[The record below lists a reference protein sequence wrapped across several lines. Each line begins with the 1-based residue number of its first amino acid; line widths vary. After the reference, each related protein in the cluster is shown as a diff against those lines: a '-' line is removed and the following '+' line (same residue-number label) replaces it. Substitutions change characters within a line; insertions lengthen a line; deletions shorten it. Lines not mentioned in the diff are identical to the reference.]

1 MPAIAQPSN
10 VAREPVQGEVGVM
23 EAQQA
28 AAPLSP
34 PSQPSGPPIEERPI
48 DQPVQPEAAPVEE
61 EPVNPGN
68 LLRVLPPEP
77 TTPQPPLSAAENLGY
92 TILGLEGASPIARRL
107 ASQLV
112 GNLERGGRMRLKPGP
127 LRLKP
132 APYESAEQI
141 MQLKPKETLEENR
154 GS

>member
-1 MPAIAQPSN
+1 MPAISQPAN
-10 VAREPVQGEVGVM
+10 VAREPVQGEVGIM
-23 EAQQA
+23 EEQQA
-28 AAPLSP
+28 AAPLAP
-34 PSQPSGPPIEERPI
+34 PSEPSGPPMEERPI

-77 TTPQPPLSAAENLGY
+77 STPKMPLSPQEQLGY

-112 GNLERGGRMRLKPGP
+112 GNLERGGRMMP
-127 LRLKP
+127 
-132 APYESAEQI
+132 
-141 MQLKPKETLEENR
+141 ETEGER
-154 GS
+154 GA